1 MTSIKLA
8 AAIIDE
14 LENDKSFFS
23 IARLSSDNQLR
34 DMFDMAI
41 RRDQALAQFYKD
53 MSETEKSSLL
63 NSLAGTFHATCEV
76 KHAVISKKLDGLKKF
91 EVPNKL
97 TLGEAIQ

>member
-23 IARLSSDNQLR
+23 IAKLSSDNQLR

-41 RRDQALAQFYKD
+41 SRDETLAQFYKD

-63 NSLAGTFHATCEV
+63 NSLAGTFHVTCEA
-76 KHAVISKKLDGLKKF
+76 KHTTISKKLEGLKKF
-91 EVPNKL
+91 EVPFEL
-97 TLGEAIQ
+97 TKGEAMP